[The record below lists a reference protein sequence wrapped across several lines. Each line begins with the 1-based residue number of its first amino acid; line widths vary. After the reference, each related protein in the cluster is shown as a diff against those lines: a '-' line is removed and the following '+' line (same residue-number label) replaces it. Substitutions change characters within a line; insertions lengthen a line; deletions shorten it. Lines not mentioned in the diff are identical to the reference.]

1 MFTQKSQLKRKLVK
15 TFRAGKLHLTY
26 KSDKAVQIIMPKIH
40 RIQIGEGRY
49 DYVFTV
55 PLGLNPA
62 DVESKLWLF
71 HAQFGE
77 NIELIRDN
85 KTFILSVFTSDIPNS
100 LTYNYNN
107 YEQALAN
114 KHLPILCGQGRGG
127 YVAYDLVEHPHLLI
141 AGTTGSGKSTQLRS
155 VLTTLIKSKS
165 PDDMHL
171 YLADLK
177 RSEFH
182 AFKNIE
188 HVQSVCTDIPSLERV
203 LKYLEKELQRRGDL
217 LDQQE
222 QTHITDLPTA
232 ARPPLIIMCIDEVV
246 LLKKEKKLMQ
256 TVENI
261 SSIGRALG
269 VFLILSMQR
278 GDAQVMDGKL
288 KNNLTVRMGFRHTD
302 GVNSRITGTPGAEQI
317 SRETPGRF
325 LLKLDKL
332 TELQSPYLELDKAR
346 ELLKPF
352 KSVDLPVESKTSA
365 PPPQRQLPTAKT
377 KQAPKQE
384 ELSIFGVL
392 DDE

>member
-15 TFRAGKLHLTY
+15 TFRAGNLHLTY
-26 KSDKAVQIIMPKIH
+26 KSDKAVQVIMPKIH

-55 PLGLNPA
+55 PLGLNPS
-62 DVESKLWLF
+62 DVENKLWLF

-85 KTFILSVFTSDIPNS
+85 KTFILSVFTADIPNS
-100 LTYNYNN
+100 LTYNYNAYDN
-107 YEQALAN
+107 ALAN

-155 VLTTLIKSKS
+155 VLTTLIKAKS

-182 AFKNIE
+182 AFKGIE

-203 LKYLEKELQRRGDL
+203 LKYLDKELKRRGDI

-232 ARPPLIIMCIDEVV
+232 ERPPLIVLCIDEVV

-256 TVENI
+256 VVEDI

-278 GDAQVMDGKL
+278 GDAKVMDGKL

-302 GVNSRITGTPGAEQI
+302 GVNSRITGTPGAEDI
-317 SRETPGRF
+317 SRGTPGRF
-325 LLKLDKL
+325 LLKLDRL
-332 TELQSPYLELDKAR
+332 SELQSPYLELDKAR

-352 KSVDLPVESKTSA
+352 KSVDLPVDSKLSLPMLQREPTT
-365 PPPQRQLPTAKT
+365 PQV
-377 KQAPKQE
+377 KQDATLE
-384 ELSIFGVL
+384 NLSIFGVL
-392 DDE
+392 DNE